1 MNNSLWGII
10 ILKEYERVVARILPT
25 NIFILV
31 LDSQRV
37 WFKMEVEKVNQDWWR
52 DK

>member
-25 NIFILV
+25 YILM